1 MLSRIAAPNSSG
13 PPNASCASSKT
24 IWILLTV
31 PVTGTREKLIGQVMV
46 GVGATQ
52 YASRG
57 GPQLSLI
64 HTSPRSSASGGGEL
78 QPRKKNP
85 VVVRMLNRGAPAP
98 QCDPCGPV
106 CIPRPNF
113 LMS

>member
-1 MLSRIAAPNSSG
+1 MLSRIAPPNSSG

-31 PVTGTREKLIGQVMV
+31 PVIGTSANV
-46 GVGATQ
+46 GGLNPITVPAT
-52 YASRG
+52 
-57 GPQLSLI
+57 PQRSLI
-64 HTSPRSSASGGGEL
+64 HPFPRISVSGGGEL

-98 QCDPCGPV
+98 QCDPSALPLVPG
-106 CIPRPNF
+106 PNF